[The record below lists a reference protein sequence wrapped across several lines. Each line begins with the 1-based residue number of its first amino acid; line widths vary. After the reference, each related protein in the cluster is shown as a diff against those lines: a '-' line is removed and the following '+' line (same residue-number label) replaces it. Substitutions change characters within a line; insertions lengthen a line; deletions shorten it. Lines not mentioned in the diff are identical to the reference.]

1 MNSHNTVVIVFKKN
15 CCRTRPLPRIRSLY
29 TNATTHMS
37 NSRAL
42 LLLVFFSIGFIKVKA
57 QDPYKWTF
65 TAKKISD
72 QQYELHCLVYVTDP
86 WHTYSQFTPAGGPV
100 PTRFSFKKNPLVTL
114 VGHVSENG
122 KMLVKHEKV
131 FGVDVKYFEGQVD
144 FIQKI
149 KCKNKI
155 KTNLSGSVE
164 FMVCNDQECLP
175 PATSNFNV
183 PLN

>member
-1 MNSHNTVVIVFKKN
+1 MTY
-15 CCRTRPLPRIRSLY
+15 IRGLQIF
-29 TNATTHMS
+29 
-37 NSRAL
+37 
-42 LLLVFFSIGFIKVKA
+42 VFFFIGFLKA
-57 QDPYKWTF
+57 NGQDPYAWTF

-72 QQYELHCLVYVTDP
+72 QQYEIHCIVNVTDP

-114 VGHVSENG
+114 VGKVAEDG
-122 KMLVKHEKV
+122 KMVVELEKV

-149 KCKNKI
+149 RCKNNI

-164 FMVCNDQECLP
+164 FMVCNNHECLP
-175 PATSNFNV
+175 PVSIPFNV
-183 PLN
+183 SLN

>member
-1 MNSHNTVVIVFKKN
+1 MTYN
-15 CCRTRPLPRIRSLY
+15 RSLLLFAFFFMGFLKVNGQQPY
-29 TNATTHMS
+29 T
-37 NSRAL
+37 
-42 LLLVFFSIGFIKVKA
+42 
-57 QDPYKWTF
+57 WTF

-72 QQYELHCLVYVTDP
+72 QQYEIHCVVNVTSP

-100 PTRFSFKKNPLVTL
+100 PTRFQFKKNPLVTL
-114 VGHVSENG
+114 VGKLSEEG
-122 KMLVKHEKV
+122 RMVVKHENV

-149 KCKNKI
+149 KCRNKT

-175 PATSNFNV
+175 PATNNFNV